1 MGDEDASTMMEML
14 APVGW
19 GDIATKQDLEALRV
33 ATKQDIEI
41 LRNDLGKDIDILRN
55 DLGKDIDVLRA
66 VTRQDIAELR
76 AHMDETLRKQF
87 NTIMTFTVGL
97 VSGGSALIA
106 LGAAV
111 F

>member
-33 ATKQDIEI
+33 ATKQDIE
-41 LRNDLGKDIDILRN
+41 ILRN